1 LQILE
6 DLLLSFSLRVFTK
19 RAQRTLSAHH
29 KFYFFDAG
37 IFRSLRP
44 LGPLDSVEE
53 SEGAALEGLV
63 AHHLRYWVEAQKSS
77 SSLSF
82 WRTRAGVE
90 VDFIVYG
97 EAGFF
102 AIEVKNNTQAFKGDV
117 QGLKEFYK
125 DYPECTPLLLY
136 RGSKKVVVNGIL
148 CIPCEEFLLQIKP
161 NKPLFILEA
170 S

>member
-1 LQILE
+1 ME
-6 DLLLSFSLRVFTK
+6 DLLLSFSLPVFAK
-19 RAQRTLSAHH
+19 RARRALSSHR

-44 LGPLDSVEE
+44 LGPLDSIEE

-63 AHHLRYWVEAQKSS
+63 AHHLRYWVETQKDSWN
-77 SSLSF
+77 LSF
-82 WRTRAGVE
+82 WRTRSGVE

-97 EAGFF
+97 ETDFF

-117 QGLKEFYK
+117 RGLKEFYK

-136 RGSKKVVVNGIL
+136 RGSKKVVINGIL
-148 CIPCEEFLLQIKP
+148 CIPCKEFLLQVNP
-161 NKPLFILEA
+161 NKPLFTTTD
-170 S
+170 